1 MGSFVSSKE
10 FLRET
15 WRIPNENENTG
26 LNLSLGDCCDRPQP
40 TPSFSQRPGSYL
52 RSLAWSPHHWL
63 PHKSWNDR
71 WAGWLTPRFLEAA
84 YLSHRTSLF
93 RSEISPAPS
102 RLLICGFGNSSVCTC
117 FQCKSPFCLE
127 ELGVSE
133 CEVREAGPFSSS
145 GGCRGKNSNSPV
157 GWLVH
162 LSLLAILSLCVLRLA
177 SLTRSSEF
185 GHNGEVDLFVSTQG
199 YQDYLILLY
208 PRTLPTPCP
217 RPSIPVFSVLPRYQP
232 GMLSSMLLGTCRVG
246 LLETIFLQDTRL
258 KWLCFW

>member
-15 WRIPNENENTG
+15 WRIPNENENAG
-26 LNLSLGDCCDRPQP
+26 LNLSLGGCCDRPQP

-84 YLSHRTSLF
+84 YLSHCTSLF

-117 FQCKSPFCLE
+117 FQWKSPFCLE
-127 ELGVSE
+127 ELGLSE
-133 CEVREAGPFSSS
+133 CEVREARPFSSS
-145 GGCRGKNSNSPV
+145 GRCRGKNSNSPV

-162 LSLLAILSLCVLRLA
+162 LSILAILSLCVLRLA
-177 SLTRSSEF
+177 SLTHSSEF
-185 GHNGEVDLFVSTQG
+185 GHNGEVDLFVFTQG
-199 YQDYLILLY
+199 RAI
-208 PRTLPTPCP
+208 PRASLVAQLVKNPLAMREMWVRSLGWEDPLEKGKATHSSTLDW
-217 RPSIPVFSVLPRYQP
+217 RIQWIV
-232 GMLSSMLLGTCRVG
+232 
-246 LLETIFLQDTRL
+246 
-258 KWLCFW
+258 